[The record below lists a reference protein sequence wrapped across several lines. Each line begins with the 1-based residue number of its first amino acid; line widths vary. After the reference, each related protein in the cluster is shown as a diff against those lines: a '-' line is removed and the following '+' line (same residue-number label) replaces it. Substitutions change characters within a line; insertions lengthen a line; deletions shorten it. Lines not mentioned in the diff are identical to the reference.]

1 MSKTVKKVGALN
13 LKTLIEED
21 KLFFN
26 DYEIISE
33 LTTFVAKHNSFEAE
47 EGCNDDLAMCLV
59 IYAWLVA
66 QDYFKELTDQD
77 VRKRIYQ
84 EQKNQ
89 IEQDMAPF
97 GFINDGLD
105 DSTFVDDDGDR
116 WFTDE
121 YGDQGGGMDYMWNY
135 R

>member
-1 MSKTVKKVGALN
+1 MCIRDR
-13 LKTLIEED
+13 IESD
-21 KLFFN
+21 KLLFS

-33 LTTFVAKHNSFEAE
+33 LTTFISKHNSFEAE

-77 VRKRIYQ
+77 VRKRLYE

-97 GFINDGLD
+97 GFMNDGLNE
-105 DSTFVDDDGDR
+105 DSFVDGDGDR
-116 WFTDE
+116 WFSAATDE
-121 YGDQGGGMDYMWNY
+121 YGDRSYMWEY

>member
-1 MSKTVKKVGALN
+1 M
-13 LKTLIEED
+13 IEEN
-21 KLFFN
+21 KLYLN
-26 DYEIISE
+26 DYDTISE
-33 LTTFVAKHNSFEAE
+33 LTTFIQKHNSFEAE

-77 VRKRIYQ
+77 VRKRLYE

-97 GFINDGLD
+97 GFIVDGVG
-105 DSTFVDDDGDR
+105 DSVSFVDSSGDR

-121 YGDQGGGMDYMWNY
+121 YGDMSYMWEY
-135 R
+135 Q

>member
-1 MSKTVKKVGALN
+1 
-13 LKTLIEED
+13 
-21 KLFFN
+21 
-26 DYEIISE
+26 
-33 LTTFVAKHNSFEAE
+33 
-47 EGCNDDLAMCLV
+47 MCLV

-77 VRKRIYQ
+77 IRKRIYE

-97 GFINDGLD
+97 GFIVDGT
-105 DSTFVDDDGDR
+105 DSGSFVDNEGDR

-121 YGDQGGGMDYMWNY
+121 YGDMSYMWEYN
-135 R
+135 